1 MGWYKMTQPRTA
13 IAEYRQNIQPLHRH
27 CHQISS
33 IRWLGMEAHRNTAQ
47 STEPLPAIARQ
58 FQRRNTGLIGRAN
71 PHPDQ
76 LPPTIGIDAEGQFQI
91 VSKVNQALGKFSID
105 YSRLRQ
111 TQAIQFL
118 QLLDLTGLQPRL
130 CAVN

>member
-1 MGWYKMTQPRTA
+1 
-13 IAEYRQNIQPLHRH
+13 
-27 CHQISS
+27 
-33 IRWLGMEAHRNTAQ
+33 
-47 STEPLPAIARQ
+47 
-58 FQRRNTGLIGRAN
+58 LIGRAN

-76 LPPTIGIDAEGQFQI
+76 LPPAIGIDAEGQFQI